1 MTAPLPSDTAP
12 RTPELSRRAVL
23 GASAVVAA
31 AAVPAVDLVLGA
43 DALAAPAGV
52 VVPEA
57 AVIAERAAASGLV
70 AAKKKKKKKKK
81 RKKKKPPSRDTVMH
95 LVRRTTFGPTPAL
108 IASVTKLGTKKWLEQ
123 QLAPSSIPD
132 PAGDAVRALYPES
145 QWTVAQVYQQ
155 VAAGKIDRFSWDVMF
170 PLSQYTLAMATWSSR
185 QLYEVMVDFWSNH
198 LNVANPSD
206 GVWDSRQHYD
216 RAVIRANAMGKFST
230 MLAASAAHPAMLNY
244 LNQADSTKYAP
255 NENYGREIL
264 ELHTVGVDGGYTE
277 AMVLDSARI
286 MTGYTLQWDDDK
298 PRYGEFVYDSGIH
311 WTGRV
316 RVLGFSHANTSADG
330 RAVATAYINYLARH
344 PATAKRIA
352 HKLAVRF
359 VSDSPPP
366 ALVSRL
372 AAVYLKYDTAIV
384 PVLRVLL
391 TSPEFKAARYRKV
404 RRPYEDMIAT
414 LRTLGYTL
422 LPTSRPRVDRRSGPE
437 ALYWR
442 SHTLQ
447 QAPLAWSQPDGYPDE
462 AVAWTAG
469 GGLLARWNMHLG
481 LAAGWWPDSGSI
493 GVPSVKGLLPPVTAS
508 LTYGRLVDAVAM
520 RLTGLVLPTAHSAAV
535 LTFLGKRPTDR
546 VQSGDRWVTWDAAR
560 FVALVL
566 DTPNHQLR

>member
-1 MTAPLPSDTAP
+1 MTAPLPSDTARP
-12 RTPELSRRAVL
+12 MPPISRRALL
-23 GASAVVAA
+23 GASAALAVAG
-31 AAVPAVDLVLGA
+31 VPAVDLVLA
-43 DALAAPAGV
+43 DAASAATTGV

-57 AVIAERAAASGLV
+57 AVIAERASAGALI
-70 AAKKKKKKKKK
+70 AAKKKRKKK
-81 RKKKKPPSRDTVMH
+81 RKKKKPSRATVVH
-95 LVRRTTFGPTPAL
+95 LLRRTTYGPTPAS
-108 IASVTKLGTKKWLEQ
+108 IAAVTKLGTKKWLEQ
-123 QLAPSSIPD
+123 QLAPSTIPD

-170 PLSQYTLAMATWSSR
+170 PLSQYSLAMATWSSR
-185 QLYEVMVDFWSNH
+185 QLFEVMVDFWSNH

-206 GVWDSRQHYD
+206 SVWDNRQHYD
-216 RAVIRANAMGKFST
+216 RAVIRAHAMGKFSS

-264 ELHTVGVDGGYTE
+264 ELHTVGVDAGYTE

-286 MTGYTLQWDDDK
+286 MTGYTLQWDEDK
-298 PRYGEFVYDSGIH
+298 PRYREYVYDSSIH

-316 RVLGFSHANTSADG
+316 RVLGFTHANSSADG
-330 RAVATAYINYLARH
+330 RAVASAYISYLAHH

-359 VSDSPPP
+359 VSDNPP
-366 ALVSRL
+366 AALVNRL

-391 TSPEFKAARYRKV
+391 TSPEFKAARGRKV

-414 LRTLGYTL
+414 LRTLGYRL
-422 LPTSRPRVDRRSGPE
+422 LPTTKPRVDRRSGPE

-442 SHTLQ
+442 SAQLQ
-447 QAPLAWSQPDGYPDE
+447 QAPLAWSQPDGYPDV
-462 AVAWTAG
+462 AAAWTAA
-469 GGLLARWNMHLG
+469 GGLLERWNMHLG

-493 GVPSVKGLLPPVTAS
+493 VVPRPQTMLPPVTSS
-508 LTYGRLVDAVAM
+508 LTYGRMVDAVAL
-520 RLTGLVLPTAHSAAV
+520 RLTGLSLPAAHAAAV
-535 LTFLGKRPTDR
+535 LTFLGKAPTDKVRPT
-546 VQSGDRWVTWDAAR
+546 DRWVTWDAAR

>member
-1 MTAPLPSDTAP
+1 
-12 RTPELSRRAVL
+12 
-23 GASAVVAA
+23 
-31 AAVPAVDLVLGA
+31 
-43 DALAAPAGV
+43 
-52 VVPEA
+52 
-57 AVIAERAAASGLV
+57 
-70 AAKKKKKKKKK
+70 
-81 RKKKKPPSRDTVMH
+81 MH
-95 LVRRTTFGPTPAL
+95 LLRRTTYGATPAL
-108 IASVTKLGTKKWLEQ
+108 VASVTKLGTKKWLEQ
-123 QLAPSSIPD
+123 QLAPSTIPD
-132 PAGDAVRALYPES
+132 PAGDAIRALYPES

-170 PLSQYTLAMATWSSR
+170 PLSQYSLAMATWSSR

-206 GVWDSRQHYD
+206 SVWDSRQHYD

-244 LNQADSTKYAP
+244 LNQADSTKDAP

-264 ELHTVGVDGGYTE
+264 ELHTVGVGAGYTE

-286 MTGYTLQWDDDK
+286 MTGYTLQWDDGK
-298 PRYGEFVYDSGIH
+298 PRYGEYVYDSSIH

-330 RAVATAYINYLARH
+330 RAVAAAYIKYLAHH

-359 VSDSPPP
+359 VSDNPP
-366 ALVSRL
+366 AALVNRL

-414 LRTLGYTL
+414 LRTLGYRLCRPRSRASTGGPGSRRSTGARRTSSTPRSPGRSRTAT
-422 LPTSRPRVDRRSGPE
+422 PTSPRRGRPPVVCSSAGTCTSGWP
-437 ALYWR
+437 
-442 SHTLQ
+442 
-447 QAPLAWSQPDGYPDE
+447 
-462 AVAWTAG
+462 
-469 GGLLARWNMHLG
+469 
-481 LAAGWWPDSGSI
+481 AGWWPNSGSI
-493 GVPSVKGLLPPVTAS
+493 VVPKATSMLPPVTAS
-508 LTYGRLVDAVAM
+508 LTYGRLVDSVAL
-520 RLTGLVLPTAHSAAV
+520 RLTGLVLPAGHSAAV
-535 LTFLGKRPTDR
+535 LTFLGKRPTDPVR
-546 VQSGDRWVTWDAAR
+546 TTDRWVTWDAAR
-560 FVALVL
+560 FVALIL